1 MRIIVN
7 GQQAFGKAVLD
18 ALLER
23 GEDIVAVYCAPEK
36 EGARADP
43 LREAAEEKGLPLF
56 QPPSYKKTEV
66 WDQLRELKPD
76 LSVMA
81 FVTLFIPEEFL
92 NMPTHGTIQYHPSL
106 LPKHRGASAIN
117 WTVIQGETKTGL
129 TIFWPDRGLD
139 TGPVLLQKEVEVG
152 PDDTVGSLYF
162 NHLFPLGVDAL
173 AESVALVQQGQAPRL
188 VQDESQATYEPIFK
202 DEHAN
207 IDWSQDAQTVYNLVR
222 GSTPAPGANT
232 AYQGTSLQLFESKL
246 LPGGGAGRPGEVLA
260 VDDSGIQVALP
271 GGVLLVERLRAAEG
285 GKVAAAEYAREAG
298 IKVGD
303 QLG

>member
-23 GEDIVAVYCAPEK
+23 GEDVVAVYCAPEK

-43 LREAAEEKGLPLF
+43 LREAAEEMGLPLF

-106 LPKHRGASAIN
+106 LPLHRGPSSIN
-117 WTVIQGETKTGL
+117 WPIIQGSKKTGL
-129 TIFWPDRGLD
+129 SIFWPDNGLD
-139 TGPVLLQKEVEVG
+139 TGPILLQKEVEITG
-152 PDDTVGSLYF
+152 DDTLGTVYF
-162 NHLFPLGVDAL
+162 DKLFQLGVDAML
-173 AESVALVQQGQAPRL
+173 EGVDLVKAGNAPKI
-188 VQDESQATYEPIFK
+188 VQDETNATYESWCK
-202 DEHAN
+202 KEDAE
-207 IDWSQDAQTVYNLVR
+207 IDWSKPVQDVYNLIR
-222 GSTPAPGANT
+222 GTNPAPGAWST
-232 AYQGTSLQLFESKL
+232 RAGKTLQIFDSARLDDAS
-246 LPGGGAGRPGEVLA
+246 GAPGEVVEVSADGVA
-260 VDDSGIQVALP
+260 V
-271 GGVLLVERLRAAEG
+271 AAEG
-285 GKVAAAEYAREAG
+285 GGILVKRVRAEGGKKIPAG
-298 IKVGD
+298 EFADESGLAKGER
-303 QLG
+303 LG